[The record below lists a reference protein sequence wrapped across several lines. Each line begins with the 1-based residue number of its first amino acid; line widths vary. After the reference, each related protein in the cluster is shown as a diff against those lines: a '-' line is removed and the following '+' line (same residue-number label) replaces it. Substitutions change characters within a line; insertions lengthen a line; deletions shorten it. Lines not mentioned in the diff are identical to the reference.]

1 MSGVWHCVSCQ
12 DVSGDSAAN
21 ATSDVVMYEIIEDRV
36 NSRSS
41 DWTSLSLSGCGSVA
55 SGIGGTEEAL
65 ADSRAELRVMSAI
78 SCCDES
84 MGVDLEVGI
93 KVGQS
98 RSDPATESRRGL
110 SLASSKLRL
119 SREGLGA

>member
-1 MSGVWHCVSCQ
+1 MSLP
-12 DVSGDSAAN
+12 
-21 ATSDVVMYEIIEDRV
+21 
-36 NSRSS
+36 
-41 DWTSLSLSGCGSVA
+41 LSVCGLIA
-55 SGIGGTEEAL
+55 SGIGGIEEAL

-84 MGVDLEVGI
+84 MGVDLEVGV

-119 SREGLGA
+119 SREGLGT